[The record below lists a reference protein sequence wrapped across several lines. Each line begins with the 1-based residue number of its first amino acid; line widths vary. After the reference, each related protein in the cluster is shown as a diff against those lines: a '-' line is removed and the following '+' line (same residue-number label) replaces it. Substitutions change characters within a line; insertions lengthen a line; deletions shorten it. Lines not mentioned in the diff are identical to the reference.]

1 MRAMVCLILLLAGA
15 GAQEPELRVVAGFGG
30 YAVDDQPMPVR
41 IDVAAP
47 GGPVV
52 GTITIPRR
60 LDDTLMPR
68 ELYTVSVDCPAGG
81 NKRYWLTV
89 PPQAMAVELT
99 LEARFQRYGA
109 ARLAVPLE
117 VLEPGRVLVAVVTP
131 TRTGL
136 TFLNRAVAGPTLGPL
151 PGAKTAPE
159 VAAGYTVANLGYDE
173 LPPGFAAYQSLDT
186 LVLAGDGFVGVPSE
200 TKEAVR
206 RWVRAGGRL
215 ILSGGVE
222 SAALWQDPVIAEL
235 SPVSVDGV
243 TGLPLS
249 EFAPLQ
255 QRYGGT
261 WRAQGGSYAVS
272 RFTVRRGRV
281 TATPG
286 GTPLIVDAP
295 YGEGS
300 VVAVAAAFD
309 QPPLQGWSGQP
320 ALWADLARADG
331 VGSPLPLS
339 TWRSLRSGA
348 ARSTTS
354 ETPAAGLVAGFLL
367 VYLVVLI
374 PVQFTVLRRLDRR
387 ELAWIVTPAV
397 VAAFSVGAYLIGTRT
412 KGHELRMQTMSL
424 LTARAGEPQGRLI
437 STTVLFSPTKR
448 RYDVGLPANLLR
460 IAELAEQSVM
470 SWGDDGLSQRGMLRI
485 AQSAGETTLPQLGV
499 DMWSVRL
506 FGTEQVADLGGAV
519 SVATRPE
526 PDGLR
531 VVVANRSEFDL
542 LGAVVRADG
551 GTGKLGDLAAGGR
564 GEVVLDASTAV
575 ELPSLLPPP
584 AVEPFDPTGLTEA
597 AQQLLVSGPAQ
608 SMYSYDEPAAVLDTQ
623 SPAVWAWLQRAD
635 SPLRLELPGERRE
648 VCLVRIAFTIDQAAG
663 ASEVPGR
670 LVAGG
675 ASSAVLTVQ
684 GTLDHPTVVAFA
696 LDGLTPAQRRRP
708 AELRAAVGGR
718 PPFVY
723 AWVPAHKG
731 WRALGSETGAVM
743 TWELGAPEELAT
755 QGSVYV
761 AFAPAN
767 EWEAVR
773 LEGLRL
779 RTRP

>member
-1 MRAMVCLILLLAGA
+1 MRAMVCLILLVAGA

-52 GTITIPRR
+52 GSITVPRR
-60 LDDTLMPR
+60 LDDALMPR
-68 ELYTVSVDCPAGG
+68 ELYTVAVDCPAGG
-81 NKRYWLTV
+81 DKRYWLTV
-89 PPQAMAVELT
+89 PPQSMAVELT
-99 LEARFQRYGA
+99 LDARFQRHGA

-136 TFLNRAVAGPTLGPL
+136 TFLNRAAAGPTLGPL

-159 VAAGYTVANLGYDE
+159 VAAGFTVANLGYDE
-173 LPPGFAAYQSLDT
+173 LPPQFAAYQSLDT
-186 LVLAGDGFVGVPSE
+186 LVMAGDGIVAVPAE
-200 TKEAVR
+200 TKEAIR
-206 RWVRAGGRL
+206 RWVRSGGRL

-222 SAALWQDPVIAEL
+222 SAGLWQDPVIAEL
-235 SPVSVDGV
+235 SPVTVDGV
-243 TGLPLS
+243 AGLPLS
-249 EFAPLQ
+249 DFAPLR

-272 RFTVRRGRV
+272 RFAVRRGRV
-281 TATPG
+281 TAAAG
-286 GTPLIVDAP
+286 GTPLVVDAD

-309 QPPLQGWSGQP
+309 QPPLQGWSGHP

-367 VYLVVLI
+367 LYLVVLI
-374 PVQFTVLRRLDRR
+374 PVQFAVLRRLDRR

-397 VAAFSVGAYLIGTRT
+397 VAAFSIGAYAIGTRT

-470 SWGDDGLSQRGMLRI
+470 SWGDDGLSQRGMLRLE
-485 AQSAGETTLPQLGV
+485 QSAGETRLPQLGV

-519 SVATRPE
+519 SVATRPTA
-526 PDGLR
+526 DGLR
-531 VVVANRSEFDL
+531 VVVANRSEYDL
-542 LGAVVRADG
+542 LGAVARADG
-551 GTGKLGDLAAGGR
+551 GTGKLGDLPAGVR
-564 GEVVLDASTAV
+564 AEVVLSAKQADN
-575 ELPSLLPPP
+575 LLSLLPPP
-584 AVEPFDPTGLTEA
+584 AVEPFDPEGLAEA
-597 AQQLLVSGPAQ
+597 ARQLLVSGPAQ
-608 SMYSYDEPAAVLDTQ
+608 SMYSYEEPAAVLGTQ

-635 SPLRLELPGERRE
+635 SPLRLDLPGERRE
-648 VCLVRIAFTIDQAAG
+648 VCLVRIAFAVDQAAG
-663 ASEVPGR
+663 LSEVPPR
-670 LVAGG
+670 LVSGG
-675 ASSAVLTVQ
+675 SRAPVIMVQ
-684 GTLDHPTVVAFA
+684 GTVEHPTVVAFA
-696 LDGLTPAQRRRP
+696 LDSLTPAQRRRP
-708 AELRAAVGGR
+708 AELRAAVRGK
-718 PPFVY
+718 PPLVF

-731 WRALGSETGAVM
+731 WRALGSEAGAVM
-743 TWELGAPEELAT
+743 AWALGAPEEFAT
-755 QGSVYV
+755 PGGIYV
-761 AFAPAN
+761 AFVPAN
-767 EWEAVR
+767 EWEATQ

-779 RTRP
+779 RTAP